1 MDDSIKTKAGE
12 FLAVL
17 ERRYA
22 CKRFSSTYQPDK
34 DTISYILECGRLS
47 PSSFGLEPWRF
58 VVFSG
63 QEGIK
68 SLGEICFNQEAVSSA
83 AFAVAILLLRSE
95 SFQPDSEFVRARSE
109 RFPGG
114 YQVFRPDYQPYHE
127 FLESVGRTEHWARA
141 QSYIAASFMMAG
153 AAAIGLDSC
162 PIEGFDESALLRYL
176 AKDENKWMPGIV
188 VVFGK
193 RDENIRH
200 KIREPIENLAEFI

>member
-1 MDDSIKTKAGE
+1 MNESAKAAE
-12 FLAVL
+12 FLGLL

-22 CKRFSSTYQPDK
+22 CKRFSSSYEPGK

-63 QEGIK
+63 AEKMK
-68 SLGEICFNQEAVSSA
+68 SLGEICFSQEAVSSA
-83 AFAVAILLLRSE
+83 TFAVAILVLRGE
-95 SFQPDSEFVRARSE
+95 SFKPDSEFVRARSE

-114 YQVFRPDYQPYHE
+114 YKVFRPDYQPYHE

-153 AAAIGLDSC
+153 AAAIELDSC
-162 PIEGFDESALLRYL
+162 PIEGFDESALLRFL
-176 AKDENKWMPGIV
+176 GKDENQWMPGIV

-193 RDENIRH
+193 RDEDIRQ
-200 KIREPIENLAEFI
+200 KIRESMENLTEFI